1 LLIFQR
7 DKQCLFSAVQA
18 DASMLRTLF
27 LSGNSN
33 KCCNLPFP
41 QVLYRNSVCIGKQH
55 FQVFLSQSR
64 NHFQSLITEVNNVK
78 TKTKLVE
85 LKNVGVTLTY
95 FSLYCE
101 LFWRYASTQL
111 TAFSPE
117 CWRHWTCN

>member
-18 DASMLRTLF
+18 DVSMLRTLF

-33 KCCNLPFP
+33 KCYNLPFP

-85 LKNVGVTLTY
+85 LKDVGVTLTY

-101 LFWRYASTQL
+101 FWRYALTQL
-111 TAFSPE
+111 TAFPPE